1 MPKGLG
7 YNVSPRKAM
16 AMGKKP
22 TMKKAAKRKGATK
35 KRATKKA
42 ASKHNPY

>member
-7 YNVSPRKAM
+7 YKVSPRKAM

-22 TMKKAAKRKGATK
+22 AMKKGAKK
-35 KRATKKA
+35 KPARKKA